1 MSGKYLKIARL
12 LSWLVITCFLYGC
25 ANTERRTVAEQNEPY
40 TPEKQMF
47 VNPWDHTTK
56 VAPLFSKKIIFADD
70 KKEEN
75 NADEDVTNLEQ

>member
-1 MSGKYLKIARL
+1 MNVKYLEIARL
-12 LSWLVITCFLYGC
+12 SSWLVITCFLYSC
-25 ANTERRTVAEQNEPY
+25 ASTKIRTVAEQNEPY
-40 TPEKQMF
+40 TPEKQILE
-47 VNPWDHTTK
+47 NPWDHTTK